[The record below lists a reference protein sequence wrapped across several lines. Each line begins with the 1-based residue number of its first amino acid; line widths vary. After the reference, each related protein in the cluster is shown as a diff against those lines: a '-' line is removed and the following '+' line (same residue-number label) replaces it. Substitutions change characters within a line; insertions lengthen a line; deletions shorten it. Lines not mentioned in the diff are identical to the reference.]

1 MTDRDLR
8 FDRMKR
14 YEPRRQPYVQVT
26 DYERGRYHA
35 RVIGWIPGQVFIE
48 YPKLIRDYTNTGQRY
63 FKWVP
68 TENAVRIRRS
78 DSIWL
83 SVEDDDDWHE
93 HEDAKITFRPDP
105 WTIYT
110 QDDTGPVSD

>member
-1 MTDRDLR
+1 MTERDPR
-8 FDRMKR
+8 FDHMRH
-14 YEPRRQPYVQVT
+14 YETRRQPYVQIT

-68 TENAVRIRRS
+68 TESWVGVRRS
-78 DSIWL
+78 DSIGL
-83 SVEDDDDWHE
+83 SVEDDGEWHE
-93 HEDAKITFRPDP
+93 AEDAKIASRPDP

-110 QDDTGPVSD
+110 QDDTRHASD